1 MGLGGGAGRVHNVD
15 MQQSTFSPA
24 LLTGVCTGD
33 SVRWT
38 SRAYGSTNTQHTTP
52 SDANQAESWDSGTM
66 NLGSSFVHQFTN
78 VGNFTYYST
87 TASTMTGSVNVA
99 DCSGNN
105 LQTTGIDV
113 LGGGDD
119 ITLNGVVVS
128 GYGLGLAME
137 GGDLHMAGGTTI
149 LGDATAV
156 EVTDVDITVNLSLI
170 HI

>member
-1 MGLGGGAGRVHNVD
+1 MADNVVSTVMNAVNTDGCTVTDNNSAYMGLGGGAGRVHNVD

-24 LLTGVCTGD
+24 HLTGVCTGD

-38 SRAYGSTNTQHTTP
+38 SRAYGSTNTPHTTT

-66 NLGSSFVHQFTN
+66 NLGSSFFHQFTN
-78 VGNFTYYST
+78 VGNFTYSST
-87 TASTMTGSVNVA
+87 TATSMTGSVNVA

-128 GYGLGLAME
+128 GY
-137 GGDLHMAGGTTI
+137 
-149 LGDATAV
+149 
-156 EVTDVDITVNLSLI
+156 LSLI